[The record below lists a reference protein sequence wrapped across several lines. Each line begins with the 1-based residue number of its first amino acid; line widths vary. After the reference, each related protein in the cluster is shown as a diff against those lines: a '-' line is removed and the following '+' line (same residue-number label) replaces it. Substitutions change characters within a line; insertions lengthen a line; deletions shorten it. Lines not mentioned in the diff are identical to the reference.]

1 MIDPN
6 ILKENPDVLEENIKR
21 RNLDI
26 SINSLKKLDQ
36 ARRKTRFDADETRA
50 QQKKLSKEI
59 PSLGGEEKEKALAE
73 ATLLSNEVKEK
84 ALEADAAEKNFMD
97 VWVAIPNLIDTT
109 SPDGNTEE
117 DNKEIS
123 RETRSN
129 LLTQ

>member
-26 SINSLKKLDQ
+26 PISSLHKLDQ

-59 PSLGGEEKEKALAE
+59 PSLKGEEKEKALAE
-73 ATLLSNEVKEK
+73 ATLLSNKVKEK

-117 DNKEIS
+117 DNK
-123 RETRSN
+123 
-129 LLTQ
+129 